1 MSDYRVQIKGELT
14 DDDGLDIDMGGIDGA
29 WWTVPLP
36 ACPDCGGDLVW
47 YEAGYVPGTRKCM
60 GQPVAVLADADG
72 GTRRR
77 YDKANSCGSFF
88 TVQTREGRA
97 FLRRERFY

>member
-1 MSDYRVQIKGELT
+1 M
-14 DDDGLDIDMGGIDGA
+14 
-29 WWTVPLP
+29 
-36 ACPDCGGDLVW
+36 C
-47 YEAGYVPGTRKCM
+47 PGTRKCM